1 MRVARKL
8 FCLFPT
14 PYSLFPPPPMQRLF
28 DTNWQ
33 IPLHDSGEIERM
45 ARQLNVHYALAQLLC
60 ARKMTPE
67 QGSRFLASSFSEVEP
82 PSSLYGCED
91 AAELILQGIENNES
105 FVIYGDYDVD
115 GMSATVVL
123 YRIITALG
131 GAGKVNYYI
140 PSRHDDGY
148 GLHNHTVENLAQQ
161 GYNWLVTVD
170 CGIRSLEE
178 VALANSLG
186 LKTIVTDHHPPLE
199 SGELPPALAVV
210 HPAIPLNGKCTPEL
224 SGSAVAFK
232 LAWQLCCEKMKNSNV
247 GERLRNI
254 LLELL
259 GIATLGIV
267 ADVVPL
273 TGDNRILTA
282 NGLKHLRNR
291 APIGVMALL
300 QGLGLHEQ
308 PLSAENISYKIAPT
322 LNAAGRV
329 GDPNKAVELLL
340 SIQPSKAQSLVSQLL
355 EWNFKRK
362 SLEQEISRQ
371 AEEMVKE
378 KYLSEDENPFLVLA
392 GQDWHEGVLGI
403 VASRMVERFHRPT
416 IILSIN
422 TDDSEKP
429 CSGSARSVEG
439 FDVAAALAHCS
450 DILTRH
456 GGHKMAAGLSVKK
469 NDIDAFRQKINE
481 YAKEHKAELST
492 DEPVYVDAEVPLY
505 ALTMDTLLAMEA
517 MEPFGKENPRP
528 TFMATN
534 VGLACAPRQLSSGGV
549 QFDFYQNGET
559 VKGVAFQHPSW
570 ASDFVNTGS
579 QAFDIVF
586 QPSINRFAGR
596 TSVQLRLIDW
606 QSRD

>member
-1 MRVARKL
+1 MPNV
-8 FCLFPT
+8 
-14 PYSLFPPPPMQRLF
+14 SSPMQRKF
-28 DTNWQ
+28 DKNWQ

-45 ARQLNVHYALAQLLC
+45 SRQLNVSYALAQLLC

-67 QGSRFLASSFSEVEP
+67 QGRHFLASSFSEVEP
-82 PSSLYGCED
+82 PSSLYGCEK
-91 AAELILQGIENNES
+91 AAELILQGIDSNES

-131 GAGKVNYYI
+131 GKVNYYI

-161 GYNWLVTVD
+161 EYNWLVTVD

-178 VALANSLG
+178 VALANRLG

-232 LAWQLCCEKMKNSNV
+232 LAWQLCCAKMKSSNV

-282 NGLKHLRNR
+282 NGLKYLQSH
-291 APIGVMALL
+291 APIGVTALR
-300 QGLGLHEQ
+300 QGLSLQEQ

-362 SLEQEISRQ
+362 TLEQEISRQ
-371 AEEMVKE
+371 AEELIKE
-378 KYLSEDENPFLVLA
+378 QYLSEDENPFLVLA

-403 VASRMVERFHRPT
+403 VASRMQEKYNRPT
-416 IILSIN
+416 VILSIPSS
-422 TDDSEKP
+422 DSDEAV

-439 FDVAAALAHCS
+439 FDVAAALASCS

-469 NDIDAFRQKINE
+469 CDIDVFRQKINL
-481 YAKEHKAELST
+481 YAKEHKSELCT
-492 DEPVYVDAEVPLY
+492 DMPEYVDAEVPL
-505 ALTMDTLLAMEA
+505 AAITMETLLALEL
-517 MEPFGKENPRP
+517 MEPFGKDNPRP

-534 VGLACAPRQLSSGGV
+534 VGLASSPRLLNSSGGV
-549 QFDFYQNGET
+549 QFEFYQNGVT
-559 VKGVAFQHPSW
+559 VNGVVFQRPSW
-570 ASDFVNTGS
+570 ASEFVNTGS
-579 QAFDIVF
+579 QSFDIVF

-596 TSVQLRLIDW
+596 TSVQLRLLDW
-606 QSRD
+606 QSRE

>member
-1 MRVARKL
+1 
-8 FCLFPT
+8 
-14 PYSLFPPPPMQRLF
+14 MQRTF
-28 DTNWQ
+28 DKNWQ
-33 IPLHDSGEIERM
+33 IPLHDSGEVERM
-45 ARQLNVHYALAQLLC
+45 GRQLNVPYALAQVLC
-60 ARKMTPE
+60 ARKLSPE
-67 QGSRFLASSFSEVEP
+67 EGRRFLASSFSEVEP
-82 PSSLYGCED
+82 PTALYGCEK

-123 YRIITALG
+123 FRIITALG
-131 GAGKVNYYI
+131 GKVNYFI
-140 PSRHDDGY
+140 PNRQDDGY
-148 GLHNHTVENLAQQ
+148 GLHDSTIENLAQQ

-178 VALANSLG
+178 VALANRLG

-232 LAWQLCCEKMKNSNV
+232 LAWQLCCAKMKSSNV

-273 TGDNRILTA
+273 TGDNRILTS
-282 NGLKHLRNR
+282 NGLKYLRNR
-291 APIGVMALL
+291 APIGIMALL
-300 QGLGLHEQ
+300 QGLSLHEQ
-308 PLSAENISYKIAPT
+308 PISAENISYKIAPT

-340 SIQPSKAQSLVSQLL
+340 SIQPPKAQSLVSLML
-355 EWNFKRK
+355 EWNSKRK

-371 AEEMVKE
+371 AEELVKE
-378 KYLSEDENPFLVLA
+378 QYLSEDENPFLVLA

-422 TDDSEKP
+422 SDDSEKP

-469 NDIDAFRQKINE
+469 IDIDAFRQKINE
-481 YAKEHKAELST
+481 YAKEHKAELSI
-492 DEPVYVDAEVPLY
+492 DEPEYVDAEVPLS
-505 ALTMDTLLAMEA
+505 ALTMDTLLALEL

-534 VGLACAPRQLSSGGV
+534 VGLASAPRLLNSSGGV
-549 QFDFYQNGET
+549 QFVFYQHGFT

-579 QAFDIVF
+579 QSFDIVF
-586 QPSINRFAGR
+586 QPSINRFAGQ
-596 TSVQLRLIDW
+596 TSVQLKLLDW

>member
-1 MRVARKL
+1 
-8 FCLFPT
+8 
-14 PYSLFPPPPMQRLF
+14 MQRKF
-28 DTNWQ
+28 DKNWQ
-33 IPLHDSGEIERM
+33 IPLHDSGEVERM
-45 ARQLNVHYALAQLLC
+45 SRQLNIPVALAQLLC

-67 QGSRFLASSFSEVEP
+67 QGRRYLASSFSEVEP
-82 PSSLYGCED
+82 PTALFGCEK
-91 AAELILQGIENNES
+91 AAELILQGIDNNES

-131 GAGKVNYYI
+131 GKVNYYI

-161 GYNWLVTVD
+161 GYDWLVTVD

-178 VALANSLG
+178 VGLANRLG

-232 LAWQLCCEKMKNSNV
+232 LAWQLCCAKMKSSNV
-247 GERLRNI
+247 GDRLRTI

-282 NGLKHLRNR
+282 NGLKYLRNR
-291 APIGVMALL
+291 APIGIMALL
-300 QGLGLHEQ
+300 QGLSLHEQ
-308 PLSAENISYKIAPT
+308 PISSENISYKIAPT

-340 SIQPSKAQSLVSQLL
+340 SIQPPKAQSLVSLML
-355 EWNFKRK
+355 EWNSKRK

-371 AEEMVKE
+371 AEELVKE
-378 KYLSEDENPFLVLA
+378 QYLSEDENPFLVLA
-392 GQDWHEGVLGI
+392 GQGWHEGVLGI
-403 VASRMVERFHRPT
+403 VASRMTERFHRPT
-416 IILSIN
+416 IILSIPN
-422 TDDSEKP
+422 SDDSEKV

-439 FDVAAALAHCS
+439 FDVAAALESCS
-450 DILTRH
+450 ERLTRH
-456 GGHKMAAGLSVKK
+456 GGHKMAAGLSVKEQ
-469 NDIDAFRQKINE
+469 DIDDFRQIINE
-481 YAKEHKAELST
+481 YAKQNWTNRCLE
-492 DEPVYVDAEVPLY
+492 EPEYVDAEIPLS
-505 ALTMDTLLAMEA
+505 ALTMDTLQAMEA
-517 MEPFGKENPRP
+517 MAPFGKENPRP
-528 TFMATN
+528 RFMATN
-534 VGLACAPRQLSSGGV
+534 VGLYCAPRLLNSSGGV
-549 QFDFYQNGET
+549 QFVFYQHGVT
-559 VKGVAFQHPSW
+559 VNGVAFQHPSW
-570 ASDFVNTGS
+570 ASEFGNTGS

-586 QPSINRFAGR
+586 EPSINRWGGR
-596 TSVQLRLIDW
+596 TSIQIKLLDW

>member
-1 MRVARKL
+1 
-8 FCLFPT
+8 
-14 PYSLFPPPPMQRLF
+14 MQRNF
-28 DTNWQ
+28 DKNWQ
-33 IPLHDSGEIERM
+33 IPLHDSGEVERM
-45 ARQLNVHYALAQLLC
+45 SRQLNIPVALAQLLC

-67 QGSRFLASSFSEVEP
+67 QGRRYLTSSFSEVEP
-82 PSSLYGCED
+82 PTALYGCEK
-91 AAELILQGIENNES
+91 AAELILQGIDNNES

-123 YRIITALG
+123 FRIITALG
-131 GAGKVNYYI
+131 GKVNYYI

-170 CGIRSLEE
+170 CGIRSVEE
-178 VALANSLG
+178 VELANRLG
-186 LKTIVTDHHPPLE
+186 LKTIVTDHHQPLE

-232 LAWQLCCEKMKNSNV
+232 LAWQLCCAKMKSSNV

-282 NGLKHLRNR
+282 NGLKYLRNR
-291 APIGVMALL
+291 APIGILALL
-300 QGLGLHEQ
+300 QGLSLHEQ
-308 PLSAENISYKIAPT
+308 ILSAENISYKIAPT

-340 SIQPSKAQSLVSQLL
+340 SIQQPKAQSLVSQLL

-362 SLEQEISRQ
+362 TLEQEISRQ
-371 AEEMVKE
+371 AEELVKE
-378 KYLSEDENPFLVLA
+378 QFQSEDDNPFLVLA

-403 VASRMVERFHRPT
+403 VASRMVEKFHRPT
-416 IILSIN
+416 IILSIPN
-422 TDDSEKP
+422 ADDSEKP
-429 CSGSARSVEG
+429 CSGSARSVED

-469 NDIDAFRQKINE
+469 NDINAFRQKINE
-481 YAKEHKAELST
+481 YAKEHKAELNT
-492 DEPVYVDAEVPLY
+492 DAPEYVDAEIPLS
-505 ALTMDTLLAMEA
+505 AITMETLLAMEW

-534 VGLACAPRQLSSGGV
+534 VGLYCAPRLLNSSGGV
-549 QFDFYQNGET
+549 QFVFYQNGVT
-559 VKGVAFQHPSW
+559 LNGVAFQHPSW

-596 TSVQLRLIDW
+596 TSVQLKVLDW
-606 QSRD
+606 QSRE

>member
-1 MRVARKL
+1 MLRK
-8 FCLFPT
+8 
-14 PYSLFPPPPMQRLF
+14 F
-28 DTNWQ
+28 DKNWQ
-33 IPLHDSGEIERM
+33 IPLHDSGEVERM
-45 ARQLNVHYALAQLLC
+45 TRQLNVPVALAQLLC
-60 ARKMTPE
+60 ARKLTPE
-67 QGSRFLASSFSEVEP
+67 EGRRFLSSSFSEVEP
-82 PSSLYGCED
+82 PTALFGCEK
-91 AAELILQGIENNES
+91 AAELILQGIDNNES

-131 GAGKVNYYI
+131 GKVNYYI

-178 VALANSLG
+178 VELANSLG

-232 LAWQLCCEKMKNSNV
+232 LAWQLCCAKMKSANV

-282 NGLKHLRNR
+282 NGLKYLRNS
-291 APIGVMALL
+291 APIGVMAML

-340 SIQPSKAQSLVSQLL
+340 TIQSSKAQSLVSQLV
-355 EWNFKRK
+355 EWNYKRK
-362 SLEQEISRQ
+362 SLEQEISCQ

-416 IILSIN
+416 IILSI
-422 TDDSEKP
+422 DSGDSEKP

-456 GGHKMAAGLSVKK
+456 GGHKMAAGLSVMK
-469 NDIDAFRQKINE
+469 NDIDVFRQKINE
-481 YAKEHKAELST
+481 YAKKNWTNRYLE
-492 DEPVYVDAEVPLY
+492 EPAYVDAEVPLC
-505 ALTMDTLLAMEA
+505 ALTMETLLAMEA
-517 MEPFGKENPRP
+517 MEPIGKENPRP

-534 VGLACAPRQLSSGGV
+534 VGLASAPRLLNSYGGV
-549 QFDFYQNGET
+549 QFEFYQNGVT

-596 TSVQLRLIDW
+596 TSVQIKLLDW
-606 QSRD
+606 QSRE

>member
-1 MRVARKL
+1 
-8 FCLFPT
+8 
-14 PYSLFPPPPMQRLF
+14 MQRNF
-28 DTNWQ
+28 DKNWQ
-33 IPLHDSGEIERM
+33 IPLHDSGEVERM
-45 ARQLNVHYALAQLLC
+45 SRQLNIPVALAQLLC

-67 QGSRFLASSFSEVEP
+67 QGRRYLASSFSEVEP
-82 PSSLYGCED
+82 PTALYGCEK
-91 AAELILQGIENNES
+91 AAELILQGIDNNES

-131 GAGKVNYYI
+131 GKVNYYI

-170 CGIRSLEE
+170 CGIRSVEE
-178 VALANSLG
+178 VELANRLG
-186 LKTIVTDHHPPLE
+186 LKTIVTDHHQPLE

-232 LAWQLCCEKMKNSNV
+232 LAWQLCCAKMKSSNV

-282 NGLKHLRNR
+282 NGLKYLRNR
-291 APIGVMALL
+291 APIGILALL
-300 QGLGLHEQ
+300 QGLSLHEQ
-308 PLSAENISYKIAPT
+308 ILSAENISYKIAPT

-340 SIQPSKAQSLVSQLL
+340 SIQQPKAQSLVSQLL

-362 SLEQEISRQ
+362 TLEQEISRQ
-371 AEEMVKE
+371 AEELVKE
-378 KYLSEDENPFLVLA
+378 QFQSEDDNPFLVLA

-403 VASRMVERFHRPT
+403 VASRMVEKFHRPT
-416 IILSIN
+416 IILSIPN
-422 TDDSEKP
+422 ADDSEKP
-429 CSGSARSVEG
+429 CSGSARSVED
-439 FDVAAALAHCS
+439 FNVDAALAHCS
-450 DILTRH
+450 DILPRH
-456 GGHKMAAGLSVKK
+456 GGQLCSALARHPHDPRRRGRKPRTEGAMPRAARRER
-469 NDIDAFRQKINE
+469 AFRRRRALQTRPL
-481 YAKEHKAELST
+481 HPDLR
-492 DEPVYVDAEVPLY
+492 LY
-505 ALTMDTLLAMEA
+505 AAAAAEQLARLHPARGLRSLGLVAAERQARLPQVDDLRGRQPQPAVLILTLILPALSH
-517 MEPFGKENPRP
+517 FGFCIHDN
-528 TFMATN
+528 
-534 VGLACAPRQLSSGGV
+534 
-549 QFDFYQNGET
+549 
-559 VKGVAFQHPSW
+559 
-570 ASDFVNTGS
+570 
-579 QAFDIVF
+579 
-586 QPSINRFAGR
+586 INN
-596 TSVQLRLIDW
+596 L
-606 QSRD
+606 

>member
-1 MRVARKL
+1 
-8 FCLFPT
+8 
-14 PYSLFPPPPMQRLF
+14 MQRKF

-33 IPLHDSGEIERM
+33 IPLHDSGEVERM
-45 ARQLNVHYALAQLLC
+45 TRQLNIPVALAQILC
-60 ARKMTPE
+60 SRKMTPE
-67 QGSRFLASSFSEVEP
+67 QGRRFLTSSFSEVEP
-82 PSSLYGCED
+82 PTALFGCEK
-91 AAELILQGIENNES
+91 AAELILKGIENNES

-131 GAGKVNYYI
+131 GGGKVNYYI

-148 GLHNHTVENLAQQ
+148 GLHNHTVENLAKQ
-161 GYNWLVTVD
+161 GYDWLVTVD

-178 VALANSLG
+178 VALANQLG
-186 LKTIVTDHHPPLE
+186 LKTIVTDHHPPRE
-199 SGELPPALAVV
+199 DGELPPALAVV

-232 LAWQLCCEKMKNSNV
+232 LAWQLCCEKMKSSNV
-247 GERLRNI
+247 GDRLRNI

-340 SIQPSKAQSLVSQLL
+340 TIQPSKAQSLVSQLL

-362 SLEQEISRQ
+362 TLEQEISRQ

-416 IILSIN
+416 IILSIP
-422 TDDSEKP
+422 TDNSEKP

-469 NDIDAFRQKINE
+469 NDIDVFRQKINE

-492 DEPVYVDAEVPLY
+492 DEPEYVDAEVPLS
-505 ALTMDTLLAMEA
+505 ALTMETLLAMEA

-534 VGLACAPRQLSSGGV
+534 VGLYCAPRQLNSSGGV
-549 QFDFYQNGET
+549 QFVFYQHGVT
-559 VKGVAFQHPSW
+559 VNGVAFQHPSW

-596 TSVQLRLIDW
+596 TSVQLKLIDW

>member
-1 MRVARKL
+1 M
-8 FCLFPT
+8 
-14 PYSLFPPPPMQRLF
+14 
-28 DTNWQ
+28 
-33 IPLHDSGEIERM
+33 
-45 ARQLNVHYALAQLLC
+45 
-60 ARKMTPE
+60 
-67 QGSRFLASSFSEVEP
+67 ASSFSEVEP
-82 PSSLYGCED
+82 PTALFGCEK

-131 GAGKVNYYI
+131 GKVNYYI

-170 CGIRSLEE
+170 CGIRSVEE
-178 VALANSLG
+178 VALANRLG
-186 LKTIVTDHHPPLE
+186 LKTIVTDHHPPKE
-199 SGELPPALAVV
+199 NGDLPPALAVV

-232 LAWQLCCEKMKNSNV
+232 LAWQLCCAKMKSSNV
-247 GERLRNI
+247 GDRLRNI

-282 NGLKHLRNR
+282 NGLKYLRNR

-300 QGLGLHEQ
+300 QGLSLHEQ
-308 PLSAENISYKIAPT
+308 VLSAENISYKIAPT

-340 SIQPSKAQSLVSQLL
+340 SIQPPKAQSLVSLML
-355 EWNFKRK
+355 EWNSKRK

-371 AEEMVKE
+371 AEELVKE
-378 KYLSEDENPFLVLA
+378 QYLSEDENPFLVLA
-392 GQDWHEGVLGI
+392 GQGWHEGVLGI

-416 IILSIN
+416 IILSIPN
-422 TDDSEKP
+422 SDDSEKV

-439 FDVAAALAHCS
+439 FDVAAALENCS
-450 DILTRH
+450 ERLTRH
-456 GGHKMAAGLSVKK
+456 GGHKMAAGLSVKEQ
-469 NDIDAFRQKINE
+469 DIDDFRQIINQ
-481 YAKEHKAELST
+481 YAKQNWTNRYLE
-492 DEPVYVDAEVPLY
+492 EPEYVDAEIPLS
-505 ALTMDTLLAMEA
+505 ALTMETLQAMEA
-517 MEPFGKENPRP
+517 MAPFGKENPRP
-528 TFMATN
+528 TFMATS
-534 VGLACAPRQLSSGGV
+534 VGLYCAPRLLNSSGGV
-549 QFDFYQNGET
+549 QFVFYQNGVT
-559 VKGVAFQHPSW
+559 VNGVSFQHPSW

-579 QAFDIVF
+579 QTFDIVF

-596 TSVQLRLIDW
+596 TSIQIKLLDW
-606 QSRD
+606 QSRE